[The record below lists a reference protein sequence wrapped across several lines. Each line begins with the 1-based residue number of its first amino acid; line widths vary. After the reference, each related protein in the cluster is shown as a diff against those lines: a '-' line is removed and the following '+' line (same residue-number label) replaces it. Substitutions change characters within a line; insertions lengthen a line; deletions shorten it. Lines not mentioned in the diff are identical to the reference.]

1 MGSCRVFLSPRLSPI
16 PPPPNHNEI
25 PKGGPQHLVHN
36 ENYTSKWQLS
46 RTPKFVPRSSTLA
59 SSTLTVM
66 AVSSTYWLMI
76 CWKLHWERVMS
87 LIRPILIAFLAPTFN
102 AFAKIT
108 NKLWAKGQPWV
119 GHLYEDKNIF
129 LTWISIY
136 FESDAS
142 WNNNLIVLVKEL
154 GLIPNFSFTLNK
166 PLNNSIKGFA
176 KFYYKNKWVVAGPL
190 AHRMDLCVR
199 NMLSKMNMSGRDII
213 WSPSITSTN
222 SGWRLLCKALA
233 TILYALLSKW

>member
-1 MGSCRVFLSPRLSPI
+1 MGSCRVFLSPTKGSCITNRWYFQDFLQS
-16 PPPPNHNEI
+16 PPNHNEI
-25 PKGGPQHLVHN
+25 QNGGPQHLVHN

-66 AVSSTYWLMI
+66 DVSWTYWLMI
-76 CWKLHWERVMS
+76 CWKLHWERAMS

-108 NKLWAKGQPWV
+108 NKLWAKGQSWV
-119 GHLYEDKNIF
+119 GHLYEDKKIF

-142 WNNNLIVLVKEL
+142 WNNNLIMLVKEL

-166 PLNNSIKGFA
+166 PLIDSIKGLLNSTIRTNE
-176 KFYYKNKWVVAGPL
+176 YW
-190 AHRMDLCVR
+190 
-199 NMLSKMNMSGRDII
+199 RD
-213 WSPSITSTN
+213 P
-222 SGWRLLCKALA
+222 
-233 TILYALLSKW
+233 